1 VAEVGLLLTTW
12 ARQELPDKATQV
24 VMERT
29 HSALAAV
36 AAVAVPG
43 LRAAQCLAAPLLAQV
58 AQDRLRQ

>member
-1 VAEVGLLLTTW
+1 MRAVTE
-12 ARQELPDKATQV
+12 K
-24 VMERT
+24 T

-43 LRAAQCLAAPLLAQV
+43 LRAAQCLEAPLLAQV